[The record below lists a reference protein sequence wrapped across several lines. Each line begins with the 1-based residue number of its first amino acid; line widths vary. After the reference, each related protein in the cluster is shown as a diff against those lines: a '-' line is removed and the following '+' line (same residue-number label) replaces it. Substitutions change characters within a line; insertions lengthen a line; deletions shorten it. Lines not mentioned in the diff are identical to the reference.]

1 MPAPLHPPRITDPVV
16 LARFPF
22 LPQGEQWIKE
32 LRKQNEVDLD
42 SLVNADWLAEARA
55 RGTLRMLESIVHDK
69 GIDADSRVDIHTD
82 YGQMVE
88 GLGYYYA
95 MFVVCASLDE
105 LLLKRWVEGEATR
118 ADNLL
123 STTSDAELFDTIA
136 RTYLSDLRRHDPSEG
151 ESATSPLHSPR
162 SRARD
167 DRSWEIPLTDFVE
180 LAPRITGSYWRL
192 TNRPVSAG
200 WVLMNGTARE
210 DSQGRLSR
218 LIKER
223 IRVQLIA
230 RCQAN
235 ISRMDEQ
242 VTAMLAE
249 PVGMIV
255 AELQTQRGREV
266 QVTAA
271 EKGDWPPCM
280 LASIAELNI
289 GENVNHAGRR
299 FLANMSRALG
309 LPPEQCAGFFVNAP
323 DYDEKTTNYQVA
335 QIYEA
340 EYTPEKCDTLA
351 LNNRCPVASGLIDDS
366 LCRREWLTHPLKYV
380 RVRQRARQRDA
391 QVAVAQDAPDAVL
404 DGAEE
409 AGSDGADGAEVHRMA
424 D

>member
-1 MPAPLHPPRITDPVV
+1 
-16 LARFPF
+16 
-22 LPQGEQWIKE
+22 
-32 LRKQNEVDLD
+32 
-42 SLVNADWLAEARA
+42 
-55 RGTLRMLESIVHDK
+55 
-69 GIDADSRVDIHTD
+69 
-82 YGQMVE
+82 
-88 GLGYYYA
+88 
-95 MFVVCASLDE
+95 
-105 LLLKRWVEGEATR
+105 
-118 ADNLL
+118 
-123 STTSDAELFDTIA
+123 
-136 RTYLSDLRRHDPSEG
+136 
-151 ESATSPLHSPR
+151 
-162 SRARD
+162 
-167 DRSWEIPLTDFVE
+167 
-180 LAPRITGSYWRL
+180 
-192 TNRPVSAG
+192 VS
-200 WVLMNGTARE
+200 
-210 DSQGRLSR
+210 
-218 LIKER
+218 
-223 IRVQLIA
+223 
-230 RCQAN
+230 
-235 ISRMDEQ
+235 
-242 VTAMLAE
+242 
-249 PVGMIV
+249 MIV
-255 AELQTQRGREV
+255 ADLQTQRGREG

-280 LASIAELNI
+280 LAAIAELNI

-409 AGSDGADGAEVHRMA
+409 AGSDGADGAEAHRMA

>member
-1 MPAPLHPPRITDPVV
+1 MPAPLHLPAITDPVV

-22 LPQGEQWIKE
+22 LPQGELWIKE

-42 SLVNADWLAEARA
+42 SLVNSDWLVEART
-55 RGTLRMLESIVHDK
+55 RGNVRMLESIVHDK
-69 GIDADSRVDIHTD
+69 GIDADSRMDIHTD
-82 YGQMVE
+82 YGQMIE

-105 LLLKRWVEGEATR
+105 RLLKRWVEGEATR

-123 STTSDAELFDTIA
+123 STTTDAELFDTIA
-136 RTYLSDLRRHDPSEG
+136 RTYLSDLRRHDPMEG
-151 ESATSPLHSPR
+151 ESVTPHLHSP
-162 SRARD
+162 SVRAGV

-192 TNRPVSAG
+192 TNRPVANG

-210 DSQGRLSR
+210 NSQGRLSR

-223 IRVQLIA
+223 IRAQLIA
-230 RCQAN
+230 RCEAN
-235 ISRMDEQ
+235 IIRMDEQ

-249 PVGMIV
+249 PVGKIV

-271 EKGDWPPCM
+271 EKSDWPPCM
-280 LASIAELNI
+280 LAAIAELNAA
-289 GENVNHAGRR
+289 ENVNHAGRR

-323 DYDEKTTNYQVA
+323 DYDANTTNYQIS

-351 LNNRCPVASGLIDDS
+351 LNNRCPVSSGLVEDS

-380 RVRQRARQRDA
+380 RASQRSRQRDA
-391 QVAVAQDAPDAVL
+391 PVAVENGAPDGV
-404 DGAEE
+404 EE
-409 AGSDGADGAEVHRMA
+409 SGSDGADGAEAHRMA